1 MIWIAL
7 FMLALSWFLWR
18 FNGAGFPVLVGA
30 VAMIIMWA
38 MK

>member
-7 FMLALSWFLWR
+7 LMLALSWFLWR
-18 FNGAGFPVLVGA
+18 FNGAGFPVFIGA
-30 VAMIIMWA
+30 FVLIVMWV